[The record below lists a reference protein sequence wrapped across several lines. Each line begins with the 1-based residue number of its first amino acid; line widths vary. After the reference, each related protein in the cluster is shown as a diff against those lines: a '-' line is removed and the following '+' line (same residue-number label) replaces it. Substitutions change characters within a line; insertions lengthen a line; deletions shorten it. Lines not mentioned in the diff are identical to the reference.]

1 VTCSMGSTMRLHWQG
16 KDGLA
21 LKAARGEAVAADLA
35 RQCPLL
41 TPQQLYRLTEH
52 YDNDWA
58 VGERAAALTVLCP
71 PLLRK
76 CTLRWVMIL
85 HDDRAD
91 AIGSRAP
98 ASSSC
103 QKRVLVLMS
112 TKPIRCA
119 YLPVQH
125 DAGMIP

>member
-1 VTCSMGSTMRLHWQG
+1 VTVSQLHHVVLLCERRSTVANNARIAQPGIIFLSSEGSIYWQG

-58 VGERAAALTVLCP
+58 VGARAAVALTVLRHLYCEDTHCEG
-71 PLLRK
+71 RIC
-76 CTLRWVMIL
+76 CTTP
-85 HDDRAD
+85 
-91 AIGSRAP
+91 G
-98 ASSSC
+98 
-103 QKRVLVLMS
+103 
-112 TKPIRCA
+112 
-119 YLPVQH
+119 
-125 DAGMIP
+125 

>member
-1 VTCSMGSTMRLHWQG
+1 MRHVLRQG

-58 VGERAAALTVLCP
+58 VGARSALTMLRSCDHAP
-71 PLLRK
+71 PQVA
-76 CTLRWVMIL
+76 CM
-85 HDDRAD
+85 A
-91 AIGSRAP
+91 ARAP
-98 ASSSC
+98 C
-103 QKRVLVLMS
+103 RCRVWVLS
-112 TKPIRCA
+112 F
-119 YLPVQH
+119 
-125 DAGMIP
+125 

>member
-1 VTCSMGSTMRLHWQG
+1 MMAPQG

-58 VGERAAALTVLCP
+58 IGAVWNPTSCRGNLDIRGHGHGCGSVEVGVRGGV
-71 PLLRK
+71 
-76 CTLRWVMIL
+76 
-85 HDDRAD
+85 
-91 AIGSRAP
+91 
-98 ASSSC
+98 
-103 QKRVLVLMS
+103 
-112 TKPIRCA
+112 
-119 YLPVQH
+119 
-125 DAGMIP
+125 

>member
-1 VTCSMGSTMRLHWQG
+1 MGRQG

-58 VGERAAALTVLCP
+58 VGERGAALAVLRHLC
-71 PLLRK
+71 
-76 CTLRWVMIL
+76 CEN
-85 HDDRAD
+85 AD
-91 AIGSRAP
+91 CEGR
-98 ASSSC
+98 
-103 QKRVLVLMS
+103 RVLHG
-112 TKPIRCA
+112 TWNDR
-119 YLPVQH
+119 VQ
-125 DAGMIP
+125 ARGA

>member
-1 VTCSMGSTMRLHWQG
+1 MGRQG

-58 VGERAAALTVLCP
+58 VGERAAALTVLRRFVARIHAARVEIAAQDLIDRMHAAGGAIAAQP
-71 PLLRK
+71 
-76 CTLRWVMIL
+76 V
-85 HDDRAD
+85 DDRVD
-91 AIGSRAP
+91 AAVSRAP
-98 ASSSC
+98 ACSWC
-103 QKRVLVLMS
+103 
-112 TKPIRCA
+112 
-119 YLPVQH
+119 
-125 DAGMIP
+125 